1 MYVVMW
7 LDTVSKVVSRKEFTS
22 KNEAKTFIGGLQHYY
37 KWLFLSDTRAQKEG
51 K

>member
-22 KNEAKTFIGGLQHYY
+22 KNEAKTFMNGLQHYY
-37 KWLFLSDTRAQKEG
+37 KWLFLTGEG
-51 K
+51 GQIT